1 MKKDCEYYDDGFCTQ
16 FKIKTRNYWHR
27 NGQGTSRTGK
37 SCLLLCKADKCP
49 KTQIYVKRYEKEI
62 P

>member
-1 MKKDCEYYDDGFCTQ
+1 MKKDCEHYDDGFCTQ
-16 FKIKTRNYWHR
+16 FKIKTRNYWRR

-49 KTQIYVKRYEKEI
+49 KTQINIKKI
-62 P
+62 